1 MTGSTQAMTTGNAA
15 RWRDWARSLAD
26 TRRAGGR
33 RRGTAVIRRR
43 NSLDLALT
51 RRRRAVIRVN
61 FQNHVLHRH
70 LVAGDAASVDPTI
83 QLAWTIGSPVERIL
97 QRASGG
103 NRAERAPAPRQDALV
118 QRYETRQTTFAAVTT
133 TVRDLTERLRRVEE
147 RTGVPAR
154 LVLRGAQT
162 ELDGQ
167 ARTAALQ
174 AAKLPSGEWWKDE
187 TASMRQKPAA
197 PGFNIDQLADT
208 VLRQLDRR
216 VGAWRE
222 RMGRS

>member
-1 MTGSTQAMTTGNAA
+1 MTTGNAA
-15 RWRDWARSLAD
+15 RWRDWARSLGD

-33 RRGTAVIRRR
+33 RRGTAVIRRH
-43 NSLDLALT
+43 NWLDLALA
-51 RRRRAVIRVN
+51 RRPRAVIRIN
-61 FQNHVLHRH
+61 FQNPVSHRH
-70 LVAGDAASVDPTI
+70 LVAGDVASVNPAI
-83 QLAWTIGSPVERIL
+83 QLAWTIGSPAERIL
-97 QRASGG
+97 QRASGD
-103 NRAERAPAPRQDALV
+103 NRAERTLAARQDSLV
-118 QRYETRQTTFAAVTT
+118 QRYETRQTTFAAVKT
-133 TVRDLTERLRRVEE
+133 TVRDVTERLRRVEE

-167 ARTAALQ
+167 ARAAALQ
-174 AAKLPSGEWWKDE
+174 AAKLPSGEWWQAE
-187 TASMRQKPAA
+187 TSSMRQKPAA
-197 PGFNIDQLADT
+197 PGLNIDQLADT